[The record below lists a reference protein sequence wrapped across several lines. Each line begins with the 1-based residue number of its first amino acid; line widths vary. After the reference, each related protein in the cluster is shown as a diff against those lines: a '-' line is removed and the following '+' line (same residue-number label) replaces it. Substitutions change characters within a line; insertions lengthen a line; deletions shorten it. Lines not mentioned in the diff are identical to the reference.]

1 MTQTAAVRVEPVSD
15 DRFLELARTADHPV
29 PIEQAPAWDRYDAAV
44 PGRTHLDRLA
54 VLRGDDA
61 LAVVSVS
68 RYEVRGFAYVWAK
81 HGPIPLVERTPENEK
96 TIRDALVA
104 DFRKRYPWAVF
115 ARLHAR
121 HAAPDLLEL
130 LQTVTFDHT
139 VIIDLTSDTDAMM
152 ASFSKR
158 GRYKIR
164 KTLKDDAMTVTEE
177 TGMSAEQFAELYEI
191 YRETAAGAG
200 FGIFPASMYL
210 TMLEALAPHA
220 RIWVARRHDTGP
232 DGDKTPGRAV
242 AWVIAVVHE
251 DGGTDY
257 YAGNNLEARDTNAA
271 LRIKWE
277 ILTTLKAEGVR
288 EYDLFGVGSE
298 RAPQLMGVREFKQQF
313 GEIVECDGA
322 WDVALKPLRYRALVT
337 ALGLKRRLTRR

>member
-1 MTQTAAVRVEPVSD
+1 MTLPTPLRVEAVSD
-15 DRFLELARTADHPV
+15 ERFLELARQGDHPV
-29 PIEQAPAWDRYDAAV
+29 PIEQAPAWDAYDAAV
-44 PGRTHLDRLA
+44 DGREHLIRLA
-54 VLRGDDA
+54 VVGADGA
-61 LAVVSVS
+61 PVAVISLS
-68 RYEVRGFAYVWAK
+68 RYEVRGFPYVWAK
-81 HGPIPLVERTPENEK
+81 HGPIPLVERTPENERA
-96 TIRDALVA
+96 IRDALVA
-104 DFRKRYPWAVF
+104 DLEERFPWAVF
-115 ARLHAR
+115 VRLHAR
-121 HAAPDLLEL
+121 HAAPDLREL

-139 VIIDLTSDTDAMM
+139 VYVDLTPPEDQIL

-164 KTLKDDAMTVTEE
+164 KTLKDEAMTVAEE
-177 TGMSAEQFAELYEI
+177 TGLTPEQFEELYAI

-200 FGIFPASMYL
+200 FGIFPADMYL
-210 TMLEALAPHA
+210 TMLDVLAPHA

-232 DGDKTPGRAV
+232 DGDLTPGRAI

-277 ILTTLKAEGVR
+277 ILTALKAEGVR

-322 WDVALKPLRYRALVT
+322 WDVPLKPVRYRALVA
-337 ALGLKRRLTRR
+337 ALRLKRAVSR

>member
-1 MTQTAAVRVEPVSD
+1 MSLPTPLRVEDVSD
-15 DRFLELARTADHPV
+15 DRFLELARRGPHPV
-29 PIEQAPAWDRYDAAV
+29 PIEQAPAWDAYDAAV
-44 PGRTHLDRLA
+44 GGREHLARLA
-54 VLRGDDA
+54 VIGADDA
-61 LAVVSVS
+61 PVAVVSLS
-68 RYEVRGFAYVWAK
+68 RYEVRGFPYVWAK
-81 HGPIPLVERTPENEK
+81 HGPIVLVEQTPENEK
-96 TIRDALVA
+96 AIRDALVA
-104 DFRKRYPWAVF
+104 ALRERYPWAVF

-121 HAAPDLLEL
+121 HAAGDLHEL

-139 VIIDLTSDTDAMM
+139 VYVDLTAPEDQIM

-164 KTLKDDAMTVTEE
+164 RTLKDEAMTVAEE
-177 TGMSAEQFAELYEI
+177 TGLTGEQFEELYEI

-200 FGIFPASMYL
+200 FGIFPAEMYL
-210 TMLEALAPHA
+210 TMLDTLSPHA
-220 RIWVARRHDTGP
+220 RIWVARRHDAGP
-232 DGDKTPGRAV
+232 DGDLAPGRAV

-257 YAGNNLEARDTNAA
+257 YAANNLEARDTNAA
-271 LRIKWE
+271 LRLKWE

-322 WDVALKPLRYRALVT
+322 WDVPLKTVRYRALTT
-337 ALGLKRRLTRR
+337 ALRLKRAIR

>member
-1 MTQTAAVRVEPVSD
+1 MTIPTPLSVETVSD

-29 PIEQAPAWDRYDAAV
+29 PIEQSPAWDAYDAAV
-44 PGRTHLDRLA
+44 EGREHLDRLA
-54 VLRGDDA
+54 ICDA
-61 LAVVSVS
+61 AGTPVAVVSLS
-68 RYEVRGFAYVWAK
+68 RYEVRGFPYVWAK
-81 HGPIPLVERTPENEK
+81 HGPIPLVERTPEHEK
-96 TIRDALVA
+96 AIRDALTA
-104 DFRKRYPWAVF
+104 DLKTRYPWATF
-115 ARLHAR
+115 LRLHAR
-121 HAAPDLLEL
+121 HPAQDLQEL

-139 VIIDLTSDTDAMM
+139 VYVDLTPPEDQIM

-164 KTLKDDAMTVTEE
+164 KTLQDEAMTVTEE
-177 TGMSAEQFAELYEI
+177 TGLSAEDFEELYAI
-191 YRETAAGAG
+191 YKETAAGAG
-200 FGIFPASMYL
+200 FGIFPAEMYL
-210 TMLEALAPHA
+210 TMLTALAPHA
-220 RIWVARRHDTGP
+220 RIWVARRHDAGP
-232 DGDKTPGRAV
+232 DGDLTPGRAV

-322 WDVALKPLRYRALVT
+322 WDVPLKPLRYRALVA
-337 ALGLKRRLTRR
+337 ALRLKRAVAR